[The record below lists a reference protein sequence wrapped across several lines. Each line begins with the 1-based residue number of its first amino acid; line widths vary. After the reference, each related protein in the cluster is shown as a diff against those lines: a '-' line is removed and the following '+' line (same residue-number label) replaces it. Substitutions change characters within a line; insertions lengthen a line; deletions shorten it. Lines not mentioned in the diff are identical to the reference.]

1 MNETHD
7 ITKESLYVDNGA
19 SKGMNLVYTFFKILI
34 VIQVFL
40 GLLLVFVGIVNDS
53 MLFGFWF
60 GFEIMLSALI
70 SLLCL
75 QFIKSRIKITQ
86 ASEYYIAQME
96 KIYKIYTNH

>member
-19 SKGMNLVYTFFKILI
+19 SKGMNLIYTFFKILI

-60 GFEIMLSALI
+60 GFVIMLSALI
-70 SLLCL
+70 SLLFL
-75 QFIKSRIKITQ
+75 QFIKSRIIITQ

-96 KIYKIYTNH
+96 KIYKIYKSY

>member
-19 SKGMNLVYTFFKILI
+19 SKGMNLIYTFFKILI

-40 GLLLVFVGIVNDS
+40 GLLLVFVGIINDS
-53 MLFGFWF
+53 TILGLWF
-60 GFEIMLSALI
+60 GLKIMLSALI
-70 SLLCL
+70 TLIFL
-75 QFIKSRIKITQ
+75 QFINSRIKITK

-96 KIYKIYTNH
+96 KIYKINKSY